1 MSLISQM
8 ANFRQSTFAKEELS
22 LNMTPRKLV
31 SGTGKGKE
39 TGQNTILLFEGATMV
54 PMDTEDLS
62 QRRPMTLIG
71 QCVNMVENIL
81 S

>member
-1 MSLISQM
+1 MSLISKM

-31 SGTGKGKE
+31 SGTGGGKE
-39 TGQNTILLFEGATMV
+39 TGQNIILLFKGAMMV
-54 PMDTEDLS
+54 LMDTEDLS
-62 QRRPMTLIG
+62 KRRPMTLIG
-71 QCVNMVENIL
+71 QCVNMVETVL

>member
-1 MSLISQM
+1 M
-8 ANFRQSTFAKEELS
+8 ANSRQSTFAKEELS

-71 QCVNMVENIL
+71 QCVNTVENIL
-81 S
+81 L

>member
-31 SGTGKGKE
+31 SGTGGGKE
-39 TGQNTILLFEGATMV
+39 TGQNTLLLFEGATMV

>member
-1 MSLISQM
+1 M

-31 SGTGKGKE
+31 SGTGGEKE
-39 TGQNTILLFEGATMV
+39 TGQNTILLFKGATMV

-62 QRRPMTLIG
+62 PRRPMTLIG
-71 QCVNMVENIL
+71 QCVNMVETVFL
-81 S
+81 